1 MDVLFQFKAIKYDS
15 NSFLSIKEIKFKNQ
29 ALKFF
34 IANRIIRK
42 NNKTN
47 NIIHAG
53 KQNHH

>member
-1 MDVLFQFKAIKYDS
+1 MDILFQFKAIKYDS
-15 NSFLSIKEIKFKNQ
+15 NSFLSIKAIKFKNQ

-34 IANRIIRK
+34 IANRIILK
-42 NNKTN
+42 NNKII